1 MSENKTE
8 VFRKSLNPAW
18 NSEWYRFE
26 LDDMELQV
34 WAYLEIV
41 IHEIRETFKNPN
53 HGFVP

>member
-1 MSENKTE
+1 MKLGDTTYKTE

-34 WAYLEIV
+34 WGYLKV
-41 IHEIRETFKNPN
+41 LIHRVRVMLCTFL
-53 HGFVP
+53 G